1 MRVLASS
8 FCKVLILKMF
18 CVIFH
23 ETFLPVNME
32 LLLTAKITPDINMLL
47 VHTMQELQS
56 SLHAR
61 HSFWCLIMASTK
73 LYTLESR
80 IIGGVGHCNNY

>member
-1 MRVLASS
+1 
-8 FCKVLILKMF
+8 MF

-80 IIGGVGHCNNY
+80 IIEGVGIIGGVGHCNNY